1 MTRTGNPNSSIVFFT
16 ALILF
21 LIVVVAFAARA
32 QAQAPVL
39 FSPAATYSTGGFDN
53 VFFDNS
59 SWVSVKDVN
68 GDGKLDV
75 LVANWCSRRS
85 LKNHCQSTVEAW

>member
-1 MTRTGNPNSSIVFFT
+1 MTRTGNRNSSIVFFA

-53 VFFDNS
+53 VFFVMFL
-59 SWVSVKDVN
+59 WQIGALAITPLGCVRR
-68 GDGKLDV
+68 
-75 LVANWCSRRS
+75 VAM
-85 LKNHCQSTVEAW
+85 